1 MVSPSQGL
9 EMSDLKIAAQ
19 LETLRCRVEP
29 LEKLLHALAEQ
40 LPPPLWYHSGK
51 EHFGFRYGK
60 PDERHFCLLKA
71 VRAVSALNAAIE
83 LAGRGYAQEILVL
96 MRTIFEYTSHI
107 EFVLSAPDR
116 TGRLTPAA
124 AKYVQEFFDDYARN
138 DMEDF
143 KRIGINQRTVHKQ
156 LGAELDNLAHE
167 GGHDPAKVK
176 AEDLYAH
183 IYLTCCNYVHG
194 KYPEI
199 MDLYGGKPG
208 HFHLRGMSGTPKDA
222 ENLEFIEM
230 AVGTVANAL
239 AQMVSRLRL
248 HGLVDSDPLLST
260 WFRTT
265 LGLDVDRRS
274 VR

>member
-1 MVSPSQGL
+1 
-9 EMSDLKIAAQ
+9 MSDTKIVVR
-19 LETLRCRVEP
+19 LDTLRPRVEP
-29 LEKLLHALAEQ
+29 LEKLLHALAEK
-40 LPPPLWYHSGK
+40 LPQPLWYHSGK

-83 LAGRGYAQEILVL
+83 LAGGGYAQEIFVL

-107 EFVLSAPDR
+107 EFVLSAPDG
-116 TGRLTPAA
+116 TGALTPAA

-138 DMEDF
+138 DVKDF
-143 KRIGINQRTVHKQ
+143 KRAGIKQGTVHKQ
-156 LGAELDNLAHE
+156 LGTELDKWARE
-167 GGHDPAKVK
+167 GGRDPTEAK
-176 AEDLYAH
+176 AEQMYSNV
-183 IYLTCCNYVHG
+183 YLTCCNYVHG

-222 ENLEFIEM
+222 ENLEFIE
-230 AVGTVANAL
+230 AAIGTVANTL
-239 AQMVSRLRL
+239 GRMIQRLKL
-248 HGLVDSDPLLST
+248 HGLVDSDPVVST

-265 LGLDVDRRS
+265 LELDG
-274 VR
+274 